1 MLIRRFTGFLGYVK
15 YNYLIYRTFS
25 KESTMLEDSD
35 VITPLENIL
44 QETENPTSTKK
55 RKVDVIPAVKALVPE
70 IISSIEMD
78 KKCIYF
84 KKLSENAHIPTYGSE
99 WAAGADLYSAY
110 DCVIPAK
117 NKGSVGTDLQ
127 VQIPRGYYGRIAPR
141 SGLAVK
147 HFIDVGAGVVDSDYR
162 GHLSVVLFNFGTE
175 DFQIKK
181 GDRIAQFICEKISH
195 CKFIE
200 VKSLENSKRDTDGFG
215 STGI

>member
-1 MLIRRFTGFLGYVK
+1 
-15 YNYLIYRTFS
+15 
-25 KESTMLEDSD
+25 MLEILVGLSEAAMSKDSD

-44 QETENPTSTKK
+44 QETENPTSKK
-55 RKVDVIPAVKALVPE
+55 LKVDAIPAVKALIPE
-70 IISSIEMD
+70 IISTIEMD

-84 KKLSENAHIPTYGSE
+84 KKLSENAQIPTYGSE

-117 NKGSVGTDLQ
+117 DKGSVGTDLQ

-141 SGLAVK
+141 SGLAMK

-195 CKFIE
+195 CEFVE
-200 VKSLENSKRDTDGFG
+200 VKSLENSKRGTDGFG
-215 STGI
+215 STGV

>member
-117 NKGSVGTDLQ
+117 ICFILSKNGAYFKIKTDNLKN
-127 VQIPRGYYGRIAPR
+127 
-141 SGLAVK
+141 SL
-147 HFIDVGAGVVDSDYR
+147 GA
-162 GHLSVVLFNFGTE
+162 E
-175 DFQIKK
+175 
-181 GDRIAQFICEKISH
+181 ISNLIL
-195 CKFIE
+195 KYQ
-200 VKSLENSKRDTDGFG
+200 NRY
-215 STGI
+215 